1 MEIRPALPG
10 DEDVFCQGEYLEL
23 ASNGALSQRFIAS
36 FYPTEQ
42 LTGLDL
48 MNDSNEEPNIET
60 GTPELEAKDTFRIL
74 IMDSVEHVN
83 QLKSAC
89 KNAGH
94 SVIPV
99 YTINEAFRFL
109 DGKNHADVIVCAA
122 HLEDESVFE
131 FLKRL
136 KKDPIHKES
145 MFMILS
151 LAPGPVG
158 AQLNDTTNQAG
169 RLLGADA
176 FVSMPVFDAV
186 QLIAEIKKLL
196 PQVPWLE
203 RNRRQDEKSRR
214 KTPESGLGS

>member
-1 MEIRPALPG
+1 MPDEPKVEPA
-10 DEDVFCQGEYLEL
+10 
-23 ASNGALSQRFIAS
+23 
-36 FYPTEQ
+36 
-42 LTGLDL
+42 
-48 MNDSNEEPNIET
+48 
-60 GTPELEAKDTFRIL
+60 TPELAAKDTFRIL
-74 IMDSVEHVN
+74 ILDTVEHTD
-83 QLKSAC
+83 QLKAVC

-94 SVIPV
+94 SVIAV
-99 YTINEAFRFL
+99 QTIQEAFAFL

-122 HLEDESVFE
+122 YLEDESMFS

-136 KKDPIHKES
+136 RSNPIHKDS
-145 MFMILS
+145 MFLTLA

-158 AQLNDTTNQAG
+158 AGANTSTENAG

-203 RNRRQDEKSRR
+203 KSRLEEEG
-214 KTPESGLGS
+214 KTP